1 MNPPAASKSSTR
13 GSGYHQKALAEIR
26 NSLLPFANIGGAGE
40 VGSSAASTI
49 STVSTTSGISSA
61 SGLSGLSGA
70 SGSAADK
77 PDRQALGQLLAMG
90 YSEVRTIISFSFPWI
105 NRLSHPFVPGAFR
118 VFALSS
124 IHLNIHSP
132 HFSRRKMPRVA
143 NENGMND
150 KSDETKIKI

>member
-1 MNPPAASKSSTR
+1 MNPPAAGKSSTR

-70 SGSAADK
+70 SGSTADK
-77 PDRQALGQLLAMG
+77 SDQRQALGQLLAMG
-90 YSEVRTIISFSFPWI
+90 YSEVRTMFDFDFCSHRSIKSIYLMHSEFLLFLQHSNTHLVSIIE
-105 NRLSHPFVPGAFR
+105 
-118 VFALSS
+118 
-124 IHLNIHSP
+124 
-132 HFSRRKMPRVA
+132 KC
-143 NENGMND
+143 
-150 KSDETKIKI
+150 

>member
-77 PDRQALGQLLAMG
+77 PDQRQALGQLLAMG
-90 YSEVRTIISFSFPWI
+90 YSEVRAIIPFGFYSRGSI
-105 NRLSHPFVPGAFR
+105 DYRIRLFYSPSAVHSEFLLLLR
-118 VFALSS
+118 HSN
-124 IHLNIHSP
+124 IHLVSVI
-132 HFSRRKMPRVA
+132 
-143 NENGMND
+143 
-150 KSDETKIKI
+150 ETSC